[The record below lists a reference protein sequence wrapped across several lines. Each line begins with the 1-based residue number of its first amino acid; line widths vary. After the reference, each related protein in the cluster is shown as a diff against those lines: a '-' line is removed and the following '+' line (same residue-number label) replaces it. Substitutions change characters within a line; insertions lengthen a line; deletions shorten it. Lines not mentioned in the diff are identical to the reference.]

1 MEGKS
6 EKYNYI
12 PSEMIATGYGL
23 LWTGIVYAIKSSK
36 HQAYL
41 HPGSKGG
48 PDEKAF
54 VQPGIQAPYQYWV
67 IEKHSY
73 DTMDI
78 CLIRNGYHSTSYLHS
93 GGVGGPTDRAFVQKS
108 VPVPYQLWKI
118 WPKSANF

>member
-23 LWTGIVYAIKSSK
+23 LWTGLVYAIKNSK

-48 PDEKAF
+48 PDDKAF
-54 VQPGIQAPYQYWV
+54 VQPDIHVPYQYWV
-67 IEKHSY
+67 IEKH
-73 DTMDI
+73 TNGKF
-78 CLIRNGYHSTSYLHS
+78 LLRNGFHSTSYLHS